1 MRHVTKE
8 LIITMEIKNICS
20 ANQGSGFCMIT
31 ASVMKELKDRKNLH
45 FTGISVQEY
54 KVSRIYS

>member
-20 ANQGSGFCMIT
+20 VNQWSGFCMIT

-45 FTGISVQEY
+45 FTGIPVQEY
-54 KVSRIYS
+54 KVSGI

>member
-20 ANQGSGFCMIT
+20 VNQWSGFCMIT